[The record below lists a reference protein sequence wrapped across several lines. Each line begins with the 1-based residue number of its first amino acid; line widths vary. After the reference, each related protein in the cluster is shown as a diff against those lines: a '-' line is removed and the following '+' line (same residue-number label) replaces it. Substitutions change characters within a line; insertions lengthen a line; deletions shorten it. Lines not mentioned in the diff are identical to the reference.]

1 MLLFKLSLITQKN
14 LIREG
19 VLIMLVRNCAGGV
32 VFSGEKVFLLKNEK
46 DEWVLPK
53 GIIKHGDYP
62 NEVAIRRVKEETGI
76 NAEIISTAGSTNYE
90 FFSVT
95 RQRPVCNKITWYIMK
110 SLDDQF
116 EVNKDENF
124 TDGGYFTIDEALQK
138 ITYSQD
144 RSLINCSY
152 TKYSNMEKTS
162 ASGF

>member
-1 MLLFKLSLITQKN
+1 
-14 LIREG
+14 
-19 VLIMLVRNCAGGV
+19 MLVRNCAGGV

-53 GIIKHGDYP
+53 GVLKNGDYP
-62 NEVAIRRVKEETGI
+62 DEVALRRVKEETGI
-76 NAEIISTAGSTNYE
+76 QAKIVSTAGNTNYE

-110 SLDDQF
+110 SLDDKF

-124 TDGGYFTIDEALQK
+124 TDGGYFTIEEALKK

-144 RSLINCSY
+144 RALINCSY
-152 TKYSNMEKTS
+152 SKYNEVEDSD
-162 ASGF
+162 AVGF